1 MLRTIFGN
9 VKEFGPHPLLCPRRV
24 SRRGLCA
31 NKYTDLTLSTW
42 RGMPSCIFQLTYVLN
57 HQQDSND
64 KQLY

>member
-9 VKEFGPHPLLCPRRV
+9 VKEFGPHPL
-24 SRRGLCA
+24 S
-31 NKYTDLTLSTW
+31 LSTW